1 MFKDQKS
8 LQTAGG
14 STLLL
19 RLLFGVVLLSNRVVV
34 LASYRTSIE
43 TLESMSCCA
52 HVSMTLSSK
61 VIGFEGSAKV
71 GQGVIANQLLKFGLH
86 DGRMQRVVWLS
97 CPIQV
102 FKLLGSFTS

>member
-1 MFKDQKS
+1 MSSCWVFGFGVYRLKS

-34 LASYRTSIE
+34 LGIYRTSIE

-52 HVSMTLSSK
+52 DVSMTRSSK

-71 GQGVIANQLLKFGLH
+71 GWGGGGVIA
-86 DGRMQRVVWLS
+86 
-97 CPIQV
+97 CQV
-102 FKLLGSFTS
+102 T